1 LKWREERG
9 ASDVE
14 SPVFVKDRQSAPD
27 NESEG
32 VELVEAE
39 LIVGEEEDVTPK
51 PQNTDRIGV
60 DNSDQP
66 DNVKE
71 PKALFL

>member
-1 LKWREERG
+1 M
-9 ASDVE
+9 
-14 SPVFVKDRQSAPD
+14 FVKDRQSAPD